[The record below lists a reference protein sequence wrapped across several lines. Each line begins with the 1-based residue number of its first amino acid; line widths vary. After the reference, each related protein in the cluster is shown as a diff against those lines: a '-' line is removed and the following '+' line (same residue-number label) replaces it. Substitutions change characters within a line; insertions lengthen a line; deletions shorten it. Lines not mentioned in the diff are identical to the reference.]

1 MRRKKVVYATPTN
14 ETREKVLNQIANVK
28 KTKQKNNGNVRH
40 RRRMEERIKFKTH
53 LTFLSLCPK

>member
-28 KTKQKNNGNVRH
+28 RKNNKKQR
-40 RRRMEERIKFKTH
+40 E
-53 LTFLSLCPK
+53 CPPSPPYGREN

>member
-28 KTKQKNNGNVRH
+28 KKKKKPKKKR
-40 RRRMEERIKFKTH
+40 E
-53 LTFLSLCPK
+53 CPPPPPYGREN